1 MLTEIPY
8 LELLFDLPL
17 SRTELPAFR
26 GAIHTLI
33 PQECSCFHNHEGEG
47 LHYAYP
53 LIQYRLRK
61 GKASI
66 VGLGRGV
73 EQLEVLLRTTAQT
86 LCIGRREVPLE
97 LLSYQSAMVPIGVGN
112 QLYTYRM
119 EGWLPLNGRN
129 YSLYQSMAS
138 LRDRIA
144 LLDAVLVGNL
154 LSCFKGLGI
163 VAAEEIVAYLTRL
176 ENIRT
181 ISSKKTQ
188 MMAFDVAFESN
199 VLLPPHIGLGKS
211 VSRGFGV
218 LL

>member
-1 MLTEIPY
+1 
-8 LELLFDLPL
+8 
-17 SRTELPAFR
+17 
-26 GAIHTLI
+26 
-33 PQECSCFHNHEGEG
+33 
-47 LHYAYP
+47 
-53 LIQYRLRK
+53 
-61 GKASI
+61 
-66 VGLGRGV
+66 
-73 EQLEVLLRTTAQT
+73 
-86 LCIGRREVPLE
+86 
-97 LLSYQSAMVPIGVGN
+97 
-112 QLYTYRM
+112 
-119 EGWLPLNGRN
+119 
-129 YSLYQSMAS
+129 MAS

-199 VLLPPHIGLGKS
+199 VLLPPYIGLGKS